1 MNVGKCFLECIK
13 GWNNFNEN
21 SDISVIDINFPQNHI
36 KKIRNKKTFT
46 EYIERLNCSLL
57 INV

>member
-13 GWNNFNEN
+13 GWNNFNKN

-36 KKIRNKKTFT
+36 KKIRNKKRLLNTF
-46 EYIERLNCSLL
+46 S
-57 INV
+57 V